1 MEIYFIFD
9 IVFIDSLMVDEDMS
23 LIFLMLKFLL
33 ICFEDCGYLERKRR
47 VSEDSCE
54 VCEIIIGNL
63 N

>member
-1 MEIYFIFD
+1 
-9 IVFIDSLMVDEDMS
+9 MVDEDMS

-54 VCEIIIGNL
+54 VCEIIIGMRFFGIVWIEL
-63 N
+63 I

>member
-1 MEIYFIFD
+1 
-9 IVFIDSLMVDEDMS
+9 MVDEDMS

-54 VCEIIIGNL
+54 VCEFIIGNL